1 MKVHNILSAL
11 VAALLPTAL
20 ALPSLNKF
28 SDLPLEH
35 QDIIRKQAP
44 LLEAASR
51 VRETF
56 AVNGN
61 PGYAGLEIQNDD
73 TLVLHWKGSIPSDL
87 LATLQA
93 ENATV
98 PIQVRQTTFDF
109 AELMGAVESMQGFF
123 SKDEVFHSATLPIGA
138 SSIVLSGDV
147 SAMKELRRRAE
158 GGELKS
164 DEELLKEHY
173 ELSVAGLR
181 RVDGG
186 EAFAGFPVS
195 FKAEQKPKALQKYGD
210 TPPWEGGI
218 CVFRRNPD
226 GTANFCTSG
235 FALKNPVNEKF
246 LAFAE
251 HCGDLNTQWYT
262 CESNL
267 YIGYISNIINGQDL
281 SVIKVQNQDI
291 NSAIFDSVSRDDR
304 TGYLR
309 TIRDIAYTV
318 AGEYLA
324 RSGVTSGTMVNF
336 RATGEK
342 VFILD
347 KWWTTSMV
355 QQDGLEGAEF
365 GDSGGPIYSYVI
377 NSADGIGKG
386 ILSASGGSKVY
397 FSEVAEFRRVYGL
410 RV

>member
-109 AELMGAVESMQGFF
+109 AELTGAVESMQGFF

-138 SSIVLSGDV
+138 RCIILSGDV
-147 SAMKELRRRAE
+147 SALKELRRRAE
-158 GGELKS
+158 GGELKT

-173 ELSVAGLR
+173 DLSVAGLR
-181 RVDGG
+181 RVDGD
-186 EAFAGFPVS
+186 EAFAGFPVT
-195 FKAEQKPKALQKYGD
+195 FKAEVKPEQIQRWGD

-218 CVFRRNPD
+218 CIYRRVEN
-226 GTANFCTSG
+226 GIVRCTSG
-235 FALKNPVNEKF
+235 FALKNPANEKF
-246 LAFAE
+246 LAFAA
-251 HCGDLNTQWYT
+251 HCGDYNSQWYT
-262 CESNL
+262 CDTNF
-267 YIGYISNIINGQDL
+267 YIGFVSNVIGNRDL
-281 SVIKVQNQDI
+281 AVVKVQNQDI

-309 TIRDIAYTV
+309 TIRDIAFTV
-318 AGEYLA
+318 GGEYLS
-324 RSGVTSGTMVNF
+324 RSGATTGTITNF
-336 RATGEK
+336 RSTGE
-342 VFILD
+342 VTFLYD

-355 QQDGLEGAEF
+355 QQDGLTGAEG
-365 GDSGGPIYSYVI
+365 GDSGGPVYSYVI

-386 ILSASGGSKVY
+386 IVSSVAGSKVF
-397 FSEVAEFRRVYGL
+397 FSEVEDFRTLYGL